1 MVNPGLDE
9 IKRSNF
15 QYDFDY
21 EHKIAREYGIDD
33 SHDSEN
39 PSAHNSSASFRDL
52 PSLQV
57 RSPMAAGRCRSSEG
71 FCTVS
76 TSLHTMP
83 CYSTHHVR
91 SALLPKRRSAGS
103 VVALYVLSA
112 LFMHLQLLLLS
123 PDWQMKKTATLSSSI
138 NRTQQAKGSCVTYR

>member
-57 RSPMAAGRCRSSEG
+57 RSSMAGWAMQIIGRVLYSEYI
-71 FCTVS
+71 FAHNAM
-76 TSLHTMP
+76 LFHPP
-83 CYSTHHVR
+83 CQE
-91 SALLPKRRSAGS
+91 G
-103 VVALYVLSA
+103 
-112 LFMHLQLLLLS
+112 
-123 PDWQMKKTATLSSSI
+123 TL
-138 NRTQQAKGSCVTYR
+138 A

>member
-39 PSAHNSSASFRDL
+39 PSAHNSSASSRDL

-57 RSPMAAGRCRSSEG
+57 RFPMAGWVMQITGTVLCSESNFG
-71 FCTVS
+71 HHAMLLHLPYQECT
-76 TSLHTMP
+76 L
-83 CYSTHHVR
+83 
-91 SALLPKRRSAGS
+91 A
-103 VVALYVLSA
+103 
-112 LFMHLQLLLLS
+112 
-123 PDWQMKKTATLSSSI
+123 
-138 NRTQQAKGSCVTYR
+138 